1 MRVLSL
7 SVRPKLRSPFFHQPE
22 LNSFPSEYIGSTA
35 VGRGSSAA
43 CSLGQRSFLGFLF
56 VRPPPPMFLVSVA
69 FKGLR
74 YCASSLFET
83 QRRGLRSVA
92 SKGLRLHQNCAKGT
106 VGRALDL
113 KGDLKGNRP
122 YGLAKSAES
131 HDSKGLRER
140 CSERGDATSRSAEE
154 HREKRLNFHSCFFSD

>member
-22 LNSFPSEYIGSTA
+22 LNSFPSGYTGSTA

-56 VRPPPPMFLVSVA
+56 VRPDPLCFL
-69 FKGLR
+69 
-74 YCASSLFET
+74 T
-83 QRRGLRSVA
+83 PRRGLRSVA

-106 VGRALDL
+106 VGRAVDP
-113 KGDLKGNRP
+113 KGDRP

-131 HDSKGLRER
+131 HDSKGLPER
-140 CSERGDATSRSAEE
+140 SGVEERARVRRSLILTDRKNAEE
-154 HREKRLNFHSCFFSD
+154 FSTARVMFTPAEGKEVEFRLIEK

>member
-22 LNSFPSEYIGSTA
+22 LNSFPSGYTGSTA

-56 VRPPPPMFLVSVA
+56 VRPPPPMFLVSVT

-74 YCASSLFET
+74 YCASSLFAT

-106 VGRALDL
+106 VGRAVDP
-113 KGDLKGNRP
+113 KGDRP

-131 HDSKGLRER
+131 HDSKGLPER
-140 CSERGDATSRSAEE
+140 CSERGDA
-154 HREKRLNFHSCFFSD
+154 RLALLC

>member
-74 YCASSLFET
+74 Y
-83 QRRGLRSVA
+83 
-92 SKGLRLHQNCAKGT
+92 HQNCAKGT

-131 HDSKGLRER
+131 HDSKGLPER